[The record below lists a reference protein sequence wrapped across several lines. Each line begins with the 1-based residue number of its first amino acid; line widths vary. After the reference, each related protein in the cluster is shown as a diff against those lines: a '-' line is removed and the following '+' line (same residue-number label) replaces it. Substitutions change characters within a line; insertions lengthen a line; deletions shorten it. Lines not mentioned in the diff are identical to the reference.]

1 MTGLFL
7 TIGKQGAGK
16 TLYTVNLLLN
26 NLNGRKVYS
35 NIKLFNIDYTYM
47 NDSILLDLIK
57 NDINQLNDSIIILDE
72 IHIYLDSRDFM
83 KQNNRELQ
91 SIFSQL
97 RKRNILILA
106 TTQYLLN
113 VDVRIRRQIKN
124 IFELSHISG
133 NVFNI
138 KVYDIDGY
146 YSRYLHENNLDL
158 SLGYK
163 YYDTFEVIN

>member
-1 MTGLFL
+1 
-7 TIGKQGAGK
+7 
-16 TLYTVNLLLN
+16 
-26 NLNGRKVYS
+26 
-35 NIKLFNIDYTYM
+35 
-47 NDSILLDLIK
+47 
-57 NDINQLNDSIIILDE
+57 
-72 IHIYLDSRDFM
+72 M
-83 KQNNRELQ
+83 KQNNRELR